1 MSKPKIAQAAAGDVF
16 VASVINQK
24 AVNKSAQQVL
34 AAFAIQFFI
43 ELEALFGFSTNQDN
57 DTIDS

>member
-1 MSKPKIAQAAAGDVF
+1 MSDVF

-34 AAFAIQFFI
+34 AAFAIQFFV
-43 ELEALFGFSTNQDN
+43 ELEALFGFSTSQDN
-57 DTIDS
+57 DEIFA

>member
-1 MSKPKIAQAAAGDVF
+1 MSKPKIPQTTAGDVF

-24 AVNKSAQQVL
+24 AVNKSAQQILV
-34 AAFAIQFFI
+34 AFAIQFFI

-57 DTIDS
+57 DTIDT

>member
-1 MSKPKIAQAAAGDVF
+1 MEKRKPVSGAAGDVF

-24 AVNKSAQQVL
+24 AVNKSAQQILV
-34 AAFAIQFFI
+34 AFAIQFFI

-57 DTIDS
+57 DKFVD

>member
-1 MSKPKIAQAAAGDVF
+1 MTKPKKATGDVF

-24 AVNKSAQQVL
+24 SVNKSAQQIL

-43 ELEALFGFSTNQDN
+43 ELEALFGFATNQDN
-57 DTIDS
+57 DKLNLC